1 MNLTRTAAVILFIMA
16 ANCFISPVQALN
28 VDYYGIESRIQE
40 DTTVLSI
47 VTLTFNSSLPELQYR
62 IKYRVSNVQA
72 QSEFAP
78 VDCKTHVTDTTL
90 ITCTFAS
97 HENYADTKLKLS
109 FSTNE
114 IIKMVDENHE
124 LGYFVPM
131 EENAK
136 RFFNIVYLPP
146 TATLATEMPNE
157 SFSPRDGTTLSDG
170 RHIMIYWERLNLE
183 KGEDIYF
190 SISYKMPPSQN
201 GNIIDIALTVIIAV
215 IIIAS
220 LGIFY
225 VRTSRRQDS
234 MKVMMPLMK
243 GDEKVVIDIL
253 SKHGGSVNQKVIV
266 RESDFS
272 KAKVSRIIADLKERN
287 IVSVESMGR
296 MNKITLKLRG

>member
-1 MNLTRTAAVILFIMA
+1 MA
-16 ANCFISPVQALN
+16 ANCFISPVKALN
-28 VDYYGIESRIQE
+28 VDYYGIENRIQE
-40 DTTVLSI
+40 DTTVLSV

-78 VDCKTHVTDTTL
+78 VDCKTQVTDTTL

-97 HENYADTKLKLS
+97 HENYAETKLKLA

-170 RHIMIYWERLNLE
+170 RHIMVYWERLNLE

>member
-1 MNLTRTAAVILFIMA
+1 
-16 ANCFISPVQALN
+16 
-28 VDYYGIESRIQE
+28 
-40 DTTVLSI
+40 
-47 VTLTFNSSLPELQYR
+47 
-62 IKYRVSNVQA
+62 
-72 QSEFAP
+72 
-78 VDCKTHVTDTTL
+78 
-90 ITCTFAS
+90 
-97 HENYADTKLKLS
+97 
-109 FSTNE
+109 
-114 IIKMVDENHE
+114 MVDENHE

-170 RHIMIYWERLNLE
+170 RHIMVYWERLNLE